1 MVGRARSASGG
12 ALHGLLGLREI
23 GKGLALEFVAGSFAT
38 GGSFALSGVVRL
50 RLMARVV
57 GELGGSALVASRV
70 TRRSRIGRSGRA
82 CREEGWA
89 AWSFLG
95 ATRGPLLGGK
105 LLILW

>member
-1 MVGRARSASGG
+1 
-12 ALHGLLGLREI
+12 
-23 GKGLALEFVAGSFAT
+23 
-38 GGSFALSGVVRL
+38 
-50 RLMARVV
+50 MARVV

-95 ATRGPLLGGK
+95 ATLGPLLGGK